1 MQYRRSLSLFVVGLI
16 VIASASDRAPK
27 RVPLVSVAEIEAV
40 KARLADA
47 LHSKQ
52 LDELSLL
59 YAPDG
64 SFLTRTT
71 GRVTGRP
78 AIRELF
84 EKVLSSYSS
93 NITLKSFRIERSND
107 LAYDSG
113 DFEETVTSVT
123 NGKQYQVKGN
133 YLMIFKRTPGGQWL
147 IVEQVMTDREQVAR

>member
-1 MQYRRSLSLFVVGLI
+1 MRPRLVGLLAACLI
-16 VIASASDRAPK
+16 VSASASGPAQKPAS
-27 RVPLVSVAEIEAV
+27 LTAVAEIEAV
-40 KARLADA
+40 KVQLANA
-47 LHSKQ
+47 LHAKQ
-52 LDELSLL
+52 LDEIPLL

-84 EKVLSSYSS
+84 EKVLNSYSS
-93 NITLKSFRIERSND
+93 NITLKSLRVEHSDD

-113 DFEETVTSVT
+113 DFEETVTSIS

-133 YLMIFKRTPGGQWL
+133 YLMVFRRGPGGTWL
-147 IVEQVMTDREQVAR
+147 IVEQVMTDREQAAH

>member
-1 MQYRRSLSLFVVGLI
+1 MRYPFVGLLAACLI
-16 VIASASDRAPK
+16 VSASGPAQKP
-27 RVPLVSVAEIEAV
+27 VSLTAVAEIEAV
-40 KARLADA
+40 KVQLANA
-47 LHSKQ
+47 LHAKQ
-52 LDELSLL
+52 LDEIPLL

-84 EKVLSSYSS
+84 EKVLNSYSS
-93 NITLKSFRIERSND
+93 NITLKTLRAEHSDD

-113 DFEETVTSVT
+113 DFEETVTSVS

-133 YLMIFKRTPGGQWL
+133 YLMVFRRAPGGKWL
-147 IVEQVMTDREQVAR
+147 IVEQVMTDREQPAH